1 MRYRYS
7 YNALME
13 EKLGAIQTSCTC
25 FNPYS
30 KALRSEKY
38 NLKGRVQRPHDEE
51 DELIRGRLAPP

>member
-1 MRYRYS
+1 
-7 YNALME
+7 ME
-13 EKLGAIQTSCTC
+13 EKLGAIQTSYTC
-25 FNPYS
+25 LNPYF